1 VGNGATLG
9 EFLRN
14 RRGRLRPADVGL
26 PGGIGRRQTP
36 GLRRAELAALA
47 GVSVD
52 YYVRLEQ
59 GRDTNPGTGV
69 LDALAT
75 ALRLDDDERAHL
87 HRLARGG
94 LPHPRNGLP
103 HPRNGLPHPR
113 GGSVAGTVRPGLL
126 RLLDLV
132 RPAPAYIL
140 DPLSTILGYNAEGA
154 GLMAGLVGWP
164 VARRNLI
171 RYVFTHPEAR
181 DVILSWPE
189 ITADCVADLRTGAGA
204 DPASPHLA
212 TLVADLCADSA
223 EFARLWR
230 HYDVRVNTGGQRRFH
245 HPAAGAFDLT
255 SEILTAVDGRRL
267 LVFHAAPG
275 SPAQEALR
283 LLALRHDVGGVGLSW
298 RE

>member
-1 VGNGATLG
+1 EELGVHDRPRVGELESAERSGRPG
-9 EFLRN
+9 RIG
-14 RRGRLRPADVGL
+14 RGDGDVVHRYRCLQPPADPVLVADVQDLGGQPVPRGAQVGGGRGEPL
-26 PGGIGRRQTP
+26 RGPAGDGGIGRRQTP

-94 LPHPRNGLP
+94 LPHPRND
-103 HPRNGLPHPR
+103 LPHPR

-181 DVILSWPE
+181 DVLLSWPE
-189 ITADCVADLRTGAGA
+189 ITADCVADLRTVAGA

-230 HYDVRVNTGGQRRFH
+230 H
-245 HPAAGAFDLT
+245 
-255 SEILTAVDGRRL
+255 
-267 LVFHAAPG
+267 
-275 SPAQEALR
+275 
-283 LLALRHDVGGVGLSW
+283 
-298 RE
+298 

>member
-1 VGNGATLG
+1 MGNGATLG

-103 HPRNGLPHPR
+103 HPR
-113 GGSVAGTVRPGLL
+113 
-126 RLLDLV
+126 
-132 RPAPAYIL
+132 
-140 DPLSTILGYNAEGA
+140 TIFD
-154 GLMAGLVGWP
+154 
-164 VARRNLI
+164 R
-171 RYVFTHPEAR
+171 
-181 DVILSWPE
+181 
-189 ITADCVADLRTGAGA
+189 IT
-204 DPASPHLA
+204 
-212 TLVADLCADSA
+212 
-223 EFARLWR
+223 
-230 HYDVRVNTGGQRRFH
+230 
-245 HPAAGAFDLT
+245 
-255 SEILTAVDGRRL
+255 
-267 LVFHAAPG
+267 
-275 SPAQEALR
+275 
-283 LLALRHDVGGVGLSW
+283 
-298 RE
+298 